1 MGFLIPILAL
11 LIPIVAILSKTY
23 TRVNT
28 ARAEDPELKNR
39 INALEERILEL
50 QKDNIQLEKAV
61 RELEDKQNFLTRLL
75 EDKS

>member
-1 MGFLIPILAL
+1 MPFLIPIIAL

-23 TRVNT
+23 TKVHTYSDVN
-28 ARAEDPELKNR
+28 PEIKNR

-50 QKDNIQLEKAV
+50 QKDNLQLEKAV